1 MLTPGRVML
10 GLGILVP
17 VLLVVF
23 MTIRTVD
30 KPTVQLNVFMPGMGE
45 HLVNVW
51 LDPDPPTTSGVTLI
65 GQMTDLTGMAMTIGA
80 MEIRAGRLGSESSLT
95 VTGER
100 IKYEFDD
107 LSKRG
112 RFQARLEFP
121 QPGQWWVDLVFRM
134 NGQQAT
140 ARMPIFVSG

>member
-1 MLTPGRVML
+1 ML
-10 GLGILVP
+10 GVGILVP
-17 VLLVVF
+17 VILVVF

-30 KPTVQLNVFMPGMGE
+30 KPTMQLNVFMPGMGE
-45 HLVNVW
+45 HFVNVW

-65 GQMTDLTGMAMTIGA
+65 GQMTDLTGMPMTIGA

-95 VTGER
+95 VIGER

-107 LSKRG
+107 LLKRG

-121 QPGQWWVDLVFRM
+121 QPGQWWIDVVIRM

-140 ARMPIFVSG
+140 ARMPVFVSG